1 MNITS
6 TTSNYTITCTDIVF
20 LLNSDGRSNVQ
31 RKQNSVENKAMQHM
45 NKGLNSESVIPRTQ
59 RSIPHSVKVLSGEA
73 FVAELRSKLEIVQR
87 EQRRDFQLMNQL
99 NLTEP
104 PDDSSRLPPLSSKNQ
119 INHGQLVADLKR
131 FQSEEDNQSI
141 LDQHVSR
148 VWSDLTPHLSP
159 GTVSPCP
166 VVPNRRRTHDSIA
179 AGGDGKDFSDLNSI
193 GSTKF
198 FARFQPVNQ
207 CDIQNQCLS
216 MRPHQND

>member
-1 MNITS
+1 MNFTS
-6 TTSNYTITCTDIVF
+6 TTSNYTITCTDLIF
-20 LLNSDGRSNVQ
+20 LLNSDGRSHVQ

-45 NKGLNSESVIPRTQ
+45 NKELNSESVIPRTQ
-59 RSIPHSVKVLSGEA
+59 RSPPHSVKVLSGEA
-73 FVAELRSKLEIVQR
+73 FVAALRSKLEIVQR
-87 EQRRDFQLMNQL
+87 AQRHNYQLMKL

-166 VVPNRRRTHDSIA
+166 VVPNRRRTHDSVA
-179 AGGDGKDFSDLNSI
+179 VGDGKDFSDFNSI